1 MITLILVS
9 FCAIILIAL
18 ITIPQILDKHLQK
31 GLKITSVILD
41 IFGIVWILF
50 VNYCV
55 YQKQLQKAYYNG
67 IKTEIKIKYE
77 NDQMIKQDTIFYI
90 E

>member
-1 MITLILVS
+1 MITIILVS
-9 FCAIILIAL
+9 FCAIIFMTLMIVS
-18 ITIPQILDKHLQK
+18 QILDKHFQK
-31 GLKITSVILD
+31 GLKITLVILD

-50 VNYCV
+50 VNYYV

-67 IKTEIKIKYE
+67 IKTEIKIEYK
-77 NDQMIKQDTIFYI
+77 NNQMIKQDTIFYI